1 MRLIIVLVVI
11 FMVMG
16 LIVSS
21 PHRRRTEM
29 SESRRDAGRF
39 IADARP
45 EPGRVAHGAR

>member
-21 PHRRRTEM
+21 FP
-29 SESRRDAGRF
+29 AP
-39 IADARP
+39 AN
-45 EPGRVAHGAR
+45 